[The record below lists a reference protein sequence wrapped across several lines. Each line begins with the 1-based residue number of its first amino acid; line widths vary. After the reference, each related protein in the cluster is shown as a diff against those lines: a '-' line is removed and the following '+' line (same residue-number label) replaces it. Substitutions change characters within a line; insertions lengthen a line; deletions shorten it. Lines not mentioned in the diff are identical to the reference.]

1 MAEAMNELC
10 NLTQPLQVDDDQLSD
25 LKLNNGYSL
34 FPHQEKVMLWMKHR
48 ENLTKK
54 ECRKEGEKTWGVRG
68 GIISLCMGLGKTLT
82 ALAYSFQNKAS
93 FPTFSHYIKNG
104 YT

>member
-10 NLTQPLQVDDDQLSD
+10 NLTQHLQVDDDQLSD
-25 LKLNNGYSL
+25 LKLKNGYSL

-54 ECRKEGEKTWGVRG
+54 NVEKKEKKHG
-68 GIISLCMGLGKTLT
+68 G
-82 ALAYSFQNKAS
+82 
-93 FPTFSHYIKNG
+93 
-104 YT
+104 

>member
-10 NLTQPLQVDDDQLSD
+10 NLTQHLQVDDDQLSD
-25 LKLNNGYSL
+25 LKLKNGYSL

-54 ECRKEGEKTWGVRG
+54 K
-68 GIISLCMGLGKTLT
+68 
-82 ALAYSFQNKAS
+82 
-93 FPTFSHYIKNG
+93 
-104 YT
+104 